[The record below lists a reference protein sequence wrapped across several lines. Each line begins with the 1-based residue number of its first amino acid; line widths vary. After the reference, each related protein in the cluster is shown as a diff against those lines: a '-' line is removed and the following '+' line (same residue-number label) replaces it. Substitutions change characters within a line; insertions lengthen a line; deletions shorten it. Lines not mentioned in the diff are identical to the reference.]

1 MLGPER
7 AASWAQSPPGA
18 LRDTNTQLLFA
29 VHFQLDCYAAIV
41 AVAPGKQKNM
51 AVEVKGGETMKGG
64 AILTTWWVPEKGLE
78 TRAQVHLQRVATW
91 NCADVCKKKKN
102 QRIHE
107 KDGRRMGSREAG

>member
-64 AILTTWWVPEKGLE
+64 AILTTW
-78 TRAQVHLQRVATW
+78 
-91 NCADVCKKKKN
+91 
-102 QRIHE
+102 
-107 KDGRRMGSREAG
+107 